1 MIISRTP
8 LRMSFVGGG
17 TDLESYYRHEHGAIV
32 STTIDKY
39 VYIMID
45 HYYDKDKIRLSYSRL
60 EEVTDP
66 DNIKHDIIREAI
78 KLTKTPK
85 GIALIVHSE
94 VPSKGSGLGSSS
106 TFTVGLLNALY
117 SYQGK
122 RKSAH
127 DLAEE
132 ASRIEIDI
140 LKNPIGK
147 QDQYAAAFGGFN
159 YITFNDDGSVFV
171 DPVVMSKKIKSKLQ
185 KNLIVFNTGITK
197 RSNHALSHQKK
208 KMEKEKD
215 TIQTMNMMKNLT
227 INIQDSL
234 SKGDIKDFGVLLH
247 KNWLLKK
254 QLSHKISNPDMDKIY
269 EKGLKAGAVGG
280 KLLGAG
286 GRGYMVFYCEKK
298 HQKELRDA
306 LKDLRELEYSFEPEG
321 SKIIYLDEK

>member
-159 YITFNDDGSVFV
+159 YITFNTDDSVFV
-171 DPVVMSKKIKSKLQ
+171 NPVVMSKKVKLKLH
-185 KNLIVFNTGITK
+185 KNLIVFNTGVTK

-208 KMEKEKD
+208 KMEKDKD
-215 TIQTMNMMKNLT
+215 TIQTMKMMKNLT
-227 INIQDSL
+227 CNIQSCL
-234 SKGDIKDFGVLLH
+234 SKGDLRGFGTLLH

-254 QLSHKISNPDMDKIY
+254 QLSNKISNHDIDKIY
-269 EKGLKAGAVGG
+269 DKGINAGAIGG

-286 GRGYMVFYCEKK
+286 GRGYMLFYCEQK
-298 HQKELRDA
+298 HQKKLRDA
-306 LKDLRELEYSFEPEG
+306 LNDLKELEYSFEPEG